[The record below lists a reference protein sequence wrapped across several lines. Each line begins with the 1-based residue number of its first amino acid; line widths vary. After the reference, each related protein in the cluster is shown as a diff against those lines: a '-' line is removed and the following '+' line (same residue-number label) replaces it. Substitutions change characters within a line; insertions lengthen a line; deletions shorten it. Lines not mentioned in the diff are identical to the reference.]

1 MNTENRSK
9 ASVQVK
15 KGGGGFGAQDLMSTY
30 AEVSPR
36 QVEGPPLLMSGRGV
50 RKNQNPMVHQ
60 MADWD
65 ELYIERMTHGAKEN
79 QMFKGILITRPIP
92 DTKRNLSLLAGGHR

>member
-15 KGGGGFGAQDLMSTY
+15 KGGGGFGAQDLMSSY

-79 QMFKGILITRPIP
+79 QMFKGILITKA
-92 DTKRNLSLLAGGHR
+92 DTGYEAQPQLVSGRT